1 MNKLTITAS
10 LQTERNS
17 MNFSLFIVS
26 FSPDMSYA
34 AAGSQDGSLCIWDTK
49 KYTLEK
55 VLKGHE

>member
-1 MNKLTITAS
+1 
-10 LQTERNS
+10 

-26 FSPDMSYA
+26 CSPDTSYA

-49 KYTLEK
+49 KYTLGK